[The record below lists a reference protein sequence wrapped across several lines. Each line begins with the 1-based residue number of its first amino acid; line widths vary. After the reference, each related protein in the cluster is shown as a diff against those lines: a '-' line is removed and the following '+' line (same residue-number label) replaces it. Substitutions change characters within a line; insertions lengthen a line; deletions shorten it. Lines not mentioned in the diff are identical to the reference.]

1 MKALIQIIIPILS
14 IICFN
19 DCCSVNKIVGKSF
32 CVHLELQNGFDNDS
46 IVVMI
51 DGNQNIIVDSVSTM
65 MMLGWAKTEEVYLSS
80 GNHLIKI
87 LLPKDNVA
95 SDTSFVIECKQLWI
109 GINYNQ
115 NKNKIGFNISE
126 RAPRYL

>member
-51 DGNQNIIVDSVSTM
+51 DGNQNIIVDSVDLPPYDVPT
-65 MMLGWAKTEEVYLSS
+65 LS
-80 GNHLIKI
+80 LDF
-87 LLPKDNVA
+87 LPQALA
-95 SDTSFVIECKQLWI
+95 SRS
-109 GINYNQ
+109 
-115 NKNKIGFNISE
+115 
-126 RAPRYL
+126 